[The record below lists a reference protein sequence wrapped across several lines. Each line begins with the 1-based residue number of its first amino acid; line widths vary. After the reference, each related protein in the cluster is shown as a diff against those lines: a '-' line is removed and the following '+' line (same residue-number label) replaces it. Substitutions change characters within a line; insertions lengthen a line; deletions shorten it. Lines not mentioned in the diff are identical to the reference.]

1 MADRARAG
9 FELTDYEVACALKAL
24 ARDHHAR
31 TSHGVSYSDDVA
43 ICEVCEW
50 RAP

>member
-1 MADRARAG
+1 MARAD
-9 FELTDYEVACALKAL
+9 FELTDEEVAAALRAL

-31 TSHGVSYSDDVA
+31 TGHGVSHSDDVA

>member
-1 MADRARAG
+1 MARPAEFD
-9 FELTDYEVACALKAL
+9 LTDEEVAFALKAL
-24 ARDHHAR
+24 AYDHHAR
-31 TSHGVSYSDDVA
+31 TRHGVSYSDDVA